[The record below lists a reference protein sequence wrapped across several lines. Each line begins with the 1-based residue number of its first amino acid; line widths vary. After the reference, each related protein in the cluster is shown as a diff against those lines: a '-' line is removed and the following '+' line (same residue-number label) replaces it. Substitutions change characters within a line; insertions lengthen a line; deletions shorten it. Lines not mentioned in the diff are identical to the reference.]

1 MYLNIPS
8 CDEVSEWLRSW
19 TANQMGSA
27 RVGSNP
33 ILVDVLEMKLSLRP
47 SDNIYTLSAQNV
59 ADIIIFRLEAL
70 CVLQKHF
77 LITGFMFGMC

>member
-8 CDEVSEWLRSW
+8 YDEVSEWLRSW
-19 TANQMGSA
+19 NANPMGSA

-59 ADIIIFRLEAL
+59 ADIIIIFRL
-70 CVLQKHF
+70 
-77 LITGFMFGMC
+77 